1 MLDMADNGH
10 SNDDLPLTEVSV
22 VNERRAFLKRVALAG
37 LPIALATVRPRTAWA
52 QNGRGRGQGAP
63 VDPHLPGNPLTDP
76 ESTCSG
82 SLGSSGCAARNGMIV
97 IHER

>member
-10 SNDDLPLTEVSV
+10 SNGDLPLTEVSV

-52 QNGRGRGQGAP
+52 GTKP
-63 VDPHLPGNPLTDP
+63 IDPTKPGNPLTDP
-76 ESTCSG
+76 DSSCSG
-82 SLGSSGCAARNGMIV
+82 SLGSSGCAARKSMV
-97 IHER
+97 VPHLL